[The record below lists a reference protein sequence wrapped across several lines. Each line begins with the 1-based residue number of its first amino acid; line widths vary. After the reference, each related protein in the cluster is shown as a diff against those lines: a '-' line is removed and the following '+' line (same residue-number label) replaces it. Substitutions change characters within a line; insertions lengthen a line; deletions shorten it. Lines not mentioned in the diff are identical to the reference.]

1 MRIEGKDYR
10 TIWFED
16 NVVKIIDQTK
26 LPHQFIIKDLKTI
39 KDAINAIKIMEVR
52 GAPLIGATAAYGLV
66 LAIIENNDQSFLKKS
81 ADELIS
87 SRPTA
92 INLRWAV
99 DRMMNKLSGLNSD
112 KILEIALNEAKD
124 ICEEDIKF
132 CENIGLN
139 GLKIIEEIYNKK
151 KDTVNILTHCNAG
164 WLATINW
171 GTATS
176 PIYHAHKKGIP
187 VHVWAD
193 ETRPRNQGAN
203 LTSYE
208 LNEEGIKN
216 TIIADNTGG
225 ILMQRGEV
233 DMCIVGTDRTLANG
247 DVCNK
252 VGTYLKALAAHDNK
266 IPFYVA
272 LPSSTID
279 WNIKDHKDIP
289 IDDTKIWAQRLSYVG
304 ELGYELYVEV
314 KDAKKIYELIIEKG
328 KDHNL
333 SNCGM
338 HAMDIMRMESGFLHW
353 GHDISPEENQYQA
366 GLSFTISNKKN
377 VDFIGKSALEKIDK
391 EKIKTRFAKFT
402 LKDSKPGEPLLL
414 HDEPIYLEDKII
426 GRSTSGNYSFNFKK
440 NLTFGY
446 INNDFSNEE
455 LQNKNL
461 FIEVEKKKY
470 PIEISNKP
478 LKQTNFKNN

>member
-1 MRIEGKDYR
+1 MRIEGKEYR
-10 TIWFED
+10 TIWFEN
-16 NVVKIIDQTK
+16 NVIKIIDQTK

-39 KDAINAIKIMEVR
+39 KDAINAIKVMEVR

-81 ADELIS
+81 AEDLIN

-92 INLRWAV
+92 INLKWAV
-99 DRMMNKLSGLNSD
+99 DRMMNKLSDVNSD
-112 KILEIALNEAKD
+112 KILEIALSEAKV

-208 LNEEGIKN
+208 LNEENIPN

-225 ILMQRGEV
+225 ILMQRGDV
-233 DMCIVGTDRTLANG
+233 DMCIVGTDRTLSNG

-252 VGTYLKALAAHDNK
+252 IGTYLKALAAHDNNV
-266 IPFYVA
+266 PFYVS

-279 WNIKDHKDIP
+279 WEIKEGKDIP
-289 IDDTKIWAQRLSYVG
+289 IEERNSEELSHVEGMDENNEIKKVLIYPKKSKAMNLAFDVTPAKYVTG
-304 ELGYELYVEV
+304 
-314 KDAKKIYELIIEKG
+314 LITEKG
-328 KDHNL
+328 ICEASSDAL
-333 SNCGM
+333 
-338 HAMDIMRMESGFLHW
+338 
-353 GHDISPEENQYQA
+353 
-366 GLSFTISNKKN
+366 KKM
-377 VDFIGKSALEKIDK
+377 
-391 EKIKTRFAKFT
+391 
-402 LKDSKPGEPLLL
+402 
-414 HDEPIYLEDKII
+414 
-426 GRSTSGNYSFNFKK
+426 FK
-440 NLTFGY
+440 
-446 INNDFSNEE
+446 
-455 LQNKNL
+455 
-461 FIEVEKKKY
+461 
-470 PIEISNKP
+470 
-478 LKQTNFKNN
+478 

>member
-1 MRIEGKDYR
+1 MKIEGKEYR
-10 TIWFED
+10 TIWFEN

-26 LPHQFIIKDLKTI
+26 LPHQFIIKDLKTV
-39 KDAINAIKIMEVR
+39 KDSINAIKTMEVR

-66 LAIIENNDQSFLKKS
+66 LSIIENNDQSFLKKS
-81 ADELIS
+81 AEELIN

-92 INLRWAV
+92 INLKWAV
-99 DRMMNKLSGLNSD
+99 DRMMKKLSGVNSNE
-112 KILEIALNEAKD
+112 ILKIALNEAKE
-124 ICEEDIKF
+124 ICEKDIKF

-164 WLATINW
+164 WFATINW

-187 VHVWAD
+187 VHVWVD

-208 LNEEGIKN
+208 LNEEEITN

-252 VGTYLKALAAHDNK
+252 VGTYLKALAAHDNNV
-266 IPFYVA
+266 PFYVA

-279 WNIKDHKDIP
+279 WDIKNYKDIP
-289 IDDTKIWAQRLSYVG
+289 IEERNSEELSHIEG
-304 ELGYELYVEV
+304 LDKNGNI
-314 KDAKKIYELIIEKG
+314 KKIQIYPKKSKAMNLAFDVTPAKYVTGLITEKG
-328 KDHNL
+328 VCEA
-333 SNCGM
+333 S
-338 HAMDIMRMESGFLHW
+338 
-353 GHDISPEENQYQA
+353 
-366 GLSFTISNKKN
+366 
-377 VDFIGKSALEKIDK
+377 EKG
-391 EKIKTRFAKFT
+391 
-402 LKDSKPGEPLLL
+402 LKDLFKW
-414 HDEPIYLEDKII
+414 KI
-426 GRSTSGNYSFNFKK
+426 
-440 NLTFGY
+440 
-446 INNDFSNEE
+446 
-455 LQNKNL
+455 
-461 FIEVEKKKY
+461 
-470 PIEISNKP
+470 
-478 LKQTNFKNN
+478 